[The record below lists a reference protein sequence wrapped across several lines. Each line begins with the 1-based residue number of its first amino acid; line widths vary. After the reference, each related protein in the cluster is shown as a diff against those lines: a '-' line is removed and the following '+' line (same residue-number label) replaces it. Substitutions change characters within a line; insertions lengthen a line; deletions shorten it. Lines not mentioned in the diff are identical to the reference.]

1 MTKYGKI
8 FRKIQLSEW
17 KGRYFDYKRFKQFIK
32 RNNPDNIFP
41 IQKDEKKEK
50 DEKDKEKGND
60 NNVYETLEEKI
71 KYFTDELDKEIKRV
85 YVFFSNKE
93 KKLYKDI
100 NKCLHQKEDY
110 AEYELN
116 EYLTQ
121 FNLLLELSAYNHNLS
136 IFIYYNLKAVL
147 KILKKFDKKIVGKK
161 NKEKHIL
168 FNYIQKKLEE
178 QNSDILYLFRF
189 KMIDEVNALMENL
202 IKKLKDQLKIN
213 KKKFKREELLNDDG
227 NNIISINSFDNENN
241 ENTADLIEKKSN
253 ENNNKGL
260 FYNDVYNN
268 VEIIY
273 KKIKKYMTNID
284 LFAMNTIKLFR
295 PWKQFLRISSD
306 IGSRLMQIN
315 QEGNE
320 IDDDYSKRK
329 KSLALNFNFS
339 TENKFNIMITL
350 FHGFFYCFSFSV
362 IIPTYTDYI
371 DDFTDEKYFYGL
383 LMMMAPIGALFG
395 FLYETHLFKRST
407 KIPYILSIVEIIVGN
422 LFYIFAKKLEQISFL
437 FIGRFLIGI
446 SNLRTHNKMY
456 IINYLSKKDTNFY
469 LTMFHGASILGS
481 FTGFF
486 INVFYDS
493 NTFSSFETFI
503 LTEKTIGSLINLV
516 VAIAFLIFV
525 IIKYSEAKSDS
536 FNRLTVSQAHKFNK
550 DDNLSLNATLSED
563 GHNMSIDIQRDSIMV
578 ENIDAELEIF
588 NKKNKYDD
596 TNLVTRSVN
605 EIAEQEKENLK
616 ALIKAYFVFIFIVFT
631 TKYINEAIVI
641 YFGLNLIKEN
651 PEFLKEHHWVHGL
664 VLSGAY
670 LLVILCVLALSKK
683 VECTRDK
690 FFLIII
696 LSLNLINCSLL
707 IFFSQNKIEILII
720 CSALAIIL
728 SNLIQKTASHYFFNI
743 IPSYY
748 ILCRIQG
755 NILINIITTLGRI
768 VSSGL
773 LIAYEKNQEYEIVD
787 EFFNAVYYIIMTLLS
802 LLSLLFYCI
811 YYSDIRVKAISRIIK
826 NVNKNEIQIATDV

>member
-50 DEKDKEKGND
+50 DKKDKEKEND

-826 NVNKNEIQIATDV
+826 NDNKNEIQIATDV

>member
-50 DEKDKEKGND
+50 DEKDKEKEND

-773 LIAYEKNQEYEIVD
+773 LLAYEKNQEYEIVD

>member
-8 FRKIQLSEW
+8 FRKIQLAEW

-50 DEKDKEKGND
+50 DEKDKEKEND

-826 NVNKNEIQIATDV
+826 NDNKNEIQIATDV

>member
-50 DEKDKEKGND
+50 DEKDKEKEND

-253 ENNNKGL
+253 ENNSKGL

-720 CSALAIIL
+720 CSSLAIVL

-826 NVNKNEIQIATDV
+826 NDNKNEIQIATDV

>member
-50 DEKDKEKGND
+50 DEKDKEKEND

-147 KILKKFDKKIVGKK
+147 KILKKFDNKIVGKK

>member
-32 RNNPDNIFP
+32 RNNQDNIFP

-50 DEKDKEKGND
+50 DEKDKEKEND

-826 NVNKNEIQIATDV
+826 NDNKNEIQIATDV

>member
-50 DEKDKEKGND
+50 DEKDKEKEND

>member
-50 DEKDKEKGND
+50 DKKDKEKEND

-121 FNLLLELSAYNHNLS
+121 FNLLIELSAYNHNLS

-350 FHGFFYCFSFSV
+350 FHGFFYSFSFSV

-605 EIAEQEKENLK
+605 EIAEQEKENLR

-826 NVNKNEIQIATDV
+826 NDNKNEIQIATDV

>member
-50 DEKDKEKGND
+50 DEKDKEKEND

-588 NKKNKYDD
+588 NKKNNYDD

-826 NVNKNEIQIATDV
+826 NDNKNEIQIATDV

>member
-50 DEKDKEKGND
+50 DEKDKEKEND

-456 IINYLSKKDTNFY
+456 IINYISKKDTNFY

-826 NVNKNEIQIATDV
+826 NDNKNEIQIATDV

>member
-50 DEKDKEKGND
+50 DEKDKEKEND

-696 LSLNLINCSLL
+696 LSLNLINCALL

-826 NVNKNEIQIATDV
+826 NDNKNEIQIATDV

>member
-50 DEKDKEKGND
+50 DEKDKEKEND

-720 CSALAIIL
+720 CSSLAIVL

-826 NVNKNEIQIATDV
+826 NDNKNEIQIATDV